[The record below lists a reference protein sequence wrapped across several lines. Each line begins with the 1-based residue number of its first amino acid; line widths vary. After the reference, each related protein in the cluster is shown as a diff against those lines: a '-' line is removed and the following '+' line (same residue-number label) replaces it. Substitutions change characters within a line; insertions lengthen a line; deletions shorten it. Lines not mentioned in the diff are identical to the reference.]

1 MNTMRSVIKTLV
13 ISSMVWIAIVNTYAQ
28 KIGLLMDSYVIERW
42 YMDQKLFTDKVKEL
56 GGECI
61 VEVPYGDPV
70 EQVKLGKKLIQ
81 EGVDVLVIIPTDSK
95 MAAEIVAA
103 AKDANIPVISY
114 DRLILSRDI
123 SFYVSYNNFKVGEL
137 QAEYALKRVPKGK
150 YVLLNGPTTD
160 NNAILFRKGQLEMLK
175 PYVDK
180 GDISIIGDIVLNDWS
195 EIEALMKMD
204 EFLSKSEHKPDAIL
218 AANDALASG
227 TIQILPADLQRKIV
241 VTGQDAELAAMKH
254 IIAGNQSMTIYK
266 SIRQIAY
273 TAAEVAMA
281 LAKGSPVPNKTTLK
295 NGDFEVDAILLEP
308 IVVDKSNY
316 KDTVVKDGHV
326 SLSEIVG
333 KK

>member
-1 MNTMRSVIKTLV
+1 
-13 ISSMVWIAIVNTYAQ
+13 
-28 KIGLLMDSYVIERW
+28 MDSYVIERW